1 MLSFKL
7 RASVPALL
15 LCVLAT
21 SCSGDDT
28 TPNSVVPTGGA
39 GGASGSGAGGTSA
52 GAAGMAMAG
61 QTPGGSVSGGAPTT
75 GGSSGAAGA
84 AGSAAGGVSGSGAGG
99 AGSCSKVGTQAA
111 PGTDGDGKKQL
122 DAPYTPAPETQMHLN
137 AAPVG
142 KVNDM
147 PVTIKPPPAQ
157 IYAAT
162 KLYPGVAQMLKYEY
176 WIYVPSQYKAG
187 CPAALMV
194 FYDGMH
200 YVAEDSQFNAPTV
213 FDNLIAK
220 GEMPVTIGVFIN
232 PGEPGDG
239 NYTGNE
245 QPNRSKQY
253 DRNSPDQANF
263 IVDEFLKD
271 VVLPKYDIVDDPEGW
286 AISGHSSGGIAA
298 FMVGW
303 YRPEKFRKLMT
314 HDASFSNTGDYM
326 GMSLMAAVDTSP
338 LKPLRVYLM
347 SGPNDLGGWLNANTN
362 AFTKLTAKQY
372 HVRFITETS
381 QHFPPQAGI
390 QDFADGL
397 RWMWRGYKL

>member
-1 MLSFKL
+1 
-7 RASVPALL
+7 
-15 LCVLAT
+15 
-21 SCSGDDT
+21 
-28 TPNSVVPTGGA
+28 
-39 GGASGSGAGGTSA
+39 
-52 GAAGMAMAG
+52 
-61 QTPGGSVSGGAPTT
+61 
-75 GGSSGAAGA
+75 
-84 AGSAAGGVSGSGAGG
+84 
-99 AGSCSKVGTQAA
+99 VGTQAE

-122 DAPYTPAPETQMHLN
+122 DAPYTPAAETQMHLN

-147 PVTIKPPPAQ
+147 PVADKPPAAQ
-157 IYAAT
+157 IYSAT
-162 KLYPGVAQMLKYEY
+162 KLYPGVTQMLKYEY
-176 WIYVPSQYKAG
+176 WIYVPAQYKAG

-200 YVAEDSQFNAPTV
+200 YVAEDSEFNAPTV
-213 FDNLIAK
+213 FDNLIAT
-220 GEMPVTIGVFIN
+220 GDMPVTIGVFIN

-253 DRNSPDQANF
+253 DRNTPDQANF

-271 VVLPKYDIVDDPEGW
+271 VVLPKYDLVDDPNGW

-326 GMSLMAAVDTSP
+326 GMSLMEAVDASP

-347 SGPNDLGGWLNANTN
+347 SGPNDLGGWYNANTN
-362 AFTKLTAKQY
+362 AFDKLTAKQY
-372 HVRFITETS
+372 HLRYITETS

-390 QDFADGL
+390 QDFAEGL
-397 RWMWRGYKL
+397 RWLWRGYKL